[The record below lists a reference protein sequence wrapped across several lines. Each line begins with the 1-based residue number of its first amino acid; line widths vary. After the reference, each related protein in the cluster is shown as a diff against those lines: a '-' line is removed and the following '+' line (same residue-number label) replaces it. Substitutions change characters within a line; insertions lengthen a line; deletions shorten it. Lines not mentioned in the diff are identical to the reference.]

1 MACGLLNNNNQRLTK
16 EADCLA
22 RKLLPWKVLS
32 VFYFF
37 SGCVSSGAAGYSHPK
52 KKNAKSARVL
62 WPALGSCQ
70 SETLGLVAADWTS
83 HVDAPKWTT
92 CSISFDQSRSLI
104 IESRPFCLLIV
115 LHVPGLCHLGPPTLR
130 RTPAYPHFNKL
141 STFATSFLVGP
152 TRLLRNW
159 IKCSRTEGQ
168 IKSQV
173 AADCLTGS
181 AASSATFAL
190 SQNARASS
198 AIKFEYLSSR

>member
-1 MACGLLNNNNQRLTK
+1 MQESC
-16 EADCLA
+16 CLGKCF
-22 RKLLPWKVLS
+22 RC
-32 VFYFF
+32 FIFF
-37 SGCVSSGAAGYSHPK
+37 PVVCLRGRQVAATQK

-159 IKCSRTEGQ
+159 IKCSRTG
-168 IKSQV
+168 
-173 AADCLTGS
+173 
-181 AASSATFAL
+181 
-190 SQNARASS
+190 N
-198 AIKFEYLSSR
+198 